1 MIRNFICLNCKQQF
15 KADDKEMVYCPHCKS
30 DNVEIA
36 KQHISRWVWRIMS
49 LIIVLLVVCFIFNCI
64 SRCNSGNDSDII
76 NPDDPAI
83 IYTDGDSIVDPPTV
97 IISEPIWDND
107 SKYSVKVEAKNIKSK
122 MKIYFVMLSHFEQK
136 VLQKNNDG
144 LFSNIPHCDDDGH
157 SYDFAIMDSK
167 TDTLLCVPIEQTG
180 FVKQITI
187 DDKNKMT
194 IEKLQTYIDS
204 QDRSLLG
211 VGENEYLAPDYKL
224 EFVGIPADTRK
235 PESWS
240 ELFEM
245 IEYGIIQNASVINI
259 NYDDKKRINIIK
271 LKVTM

>member
-224 EFVGIPADTRK
+224 EFVGIPTDVRK

-245 IEYGIIQNASVINI
+245 IEYEIIKNVTVTKIS
-259 NYDDKKRINIIK
+259 YDDKKRINNIT
-271 LKVTM
+271 LKVNM